1 MTSFSFTRVGLV
13 LILAS
18 ILTCLSFPSS
28 YASTSTSACEISAH
42 ELLSMDPVEARDIL
56 LSLHFDVCVPS
67 SNQNPESEFN
77 SQRYHQDGLLPKRS
91 RFDSKVKDD
100 ESLPSY
106 NENSACTPNNIKHVP
121 VIQPLM
127 NEQDP
132 NQKLENQYKQTV
144 IRRNLI
150 DHPAGD
156 TVVVDQRTE
165 LMKLYN
171 STNGGNWKNRFGW
184 GTESPIC
191 EWFGISCD
199 QTCSSKELMELCLTL
214 ICQV

>member
-18 ILTCLSFPSS
+18 ILTCFSFPSS
-28 YASTSTSACEISAH
+28 YTPTSTSVCEISAH

-67 SNQNPESEFN
+67 SNHNLENEFN
-77 SQRYHQDGLLPKRS
+77 SRRYHQDGLPPKRS

-100 ESLPSY
+100 ESLPSC
-106 NENSACTPNNIKHVP
+106 NEISACAPNNMKNVP
-121 VIQPLM
+121 VIEPLM
-127 NEQDP
+127 NGQNL
-132 NQKLENQYKQTV
+132 NQKPENQYKQSV

-150 DHPAGD
+150 DHPAGE
-156 TVVVDQRTE
+156 TVDVDQRAE

>member
-91 RFDSKVKDD
+91 RFDSK
-100 ESLPSY
+100 
-106 NENSACTPNNIKHVP
+106 
-121 VIQPLM
+121 PLM
-127 NEQDP
+127 NEQDS